1 VLQCF
6 VFLVL
11 QVLEIERFQQNREWE
26 WIVPCI
32 HSGAPLRKAVLFDNC
47 NSNFVLWL
55 FTSLEEILKVYCRFK
70 YLVLGFLVLSK
81 KQWVYG
87 FICMNQVHKNHSENL
102 RVFLGFMSSTIV
114 GILNRL
120 KSDLVSHPQ
129 KIKNRKFIA
138 LNILN
143 KIFELLKNIRENE
156 EFAEIR
162 NNEEI
167 YSMTYVLMSMLSVC
181 CREIPGIAEVVGMG
195 LKKIFKQICS
205 VREHLLGDFELK
217 NICD

>member
-1 VLQCF
+1 
-6 VFLVL
+6 
-11 QVLEIERFQQNREWE
+11 
-26 WIVPCI
+26 
-32 HSGAPLRKAVLFDNC
+32 
-47 NSNFVLWL
+47 
-55 FTSLEEILKVYCRFK
+55 
-70 YLVLGFLVLSK
+70 
-81 KQWVYG
+81 
-87 FICMNQVHKNHSENL
+87 MNQVHKNHSENL